1 MIALQTF
8 MSAKCNQIRS
18 YMVKLQIY
26 NVACEKQYSII
37 DRHIGYPKNRIK
49 DIATVTMC
57 TNA

>member
-1 MIALQTF
+1 
-8 MSAKCNQIRS
+8 MSVKCNQIRS
-18 YMVKLQIY
+18 YMVKTQIY
-26 NVACEKQYSII
+26 NVACEKQYPII